1 MAHEVLPNFT
11 ELAINDILIWVDKL
25 WQLKTK
31 QELKK
36 PIFNVEI
43 TTEKNKF
50 HPTTKAINIDFSLF
64 KRYTDEN
71 KINEDVIFVRTD
83 YFDIVKDKN
92 YFRVSTAEPINYN
105 VTDEDKSLLE
115 FFLDNIFD
123 KPSFREGQ
131 FPIISNALNRKD
143 TIGLLPTGGGKSL
156 CYQLPCLLQPSINF
170 VVCPIKSL
178 MYDQNDNLVKTL
190 VTNVSFITSDLE
202 ADEK

>member
-1 MAHEVLPNFT
+1 MATQEQARTKKPNFNIT
-11 ELAINDILIWVDKL
+11 ITNDKASF
-25 WQLKTK
+25 Q
-31 QELKK
+31 
-36 PIFNVEI
+36 
-43 TTEKNKF
+43 
-50 HPTTKAINIDFSLF
+50 PTTKAINIDFSLF

-71 KINEDVIFVRTD
+71 KISDDIIFVRTD

-92 YFRVSTAEPINYN
+92 YFRVSTTEPINYN
-105 VTDEDKSLLE
+105 VTDEDKTTLE
-115 FFLDNIFD
+115 FFLVNIFD

-202 ADEK
+202 ADEKER